1 MSEDAYL
8 SKPWLKNYDPDVPK
22 TIDYPKIPIFETL
35 TRSVRDFPDKPA
47 LFWGKRTITYR
58 ELGEYVD
65 RFSRALAEI
74 GIKKGDRVALLML
87 NTPQYVISLYGI
99 LKAGAVAAGINPLLS
114 DRELEFILNDSE
126 AETIITLDLFH
137 PRVEEVKGKTKL
149 KNVIITGLGDF
160 PQDGGPLPEP
170 QEREGATQYLTLLRE
185 HPPEPPAVEIDP
197 EEDAAILQYT
207 GGTTGLPKGV
217 VLTHRNIVSNIH
229 QIYTWFNPS
238 FGTDTFCS
246 AFPMFHVAGLIVN
259 LVVVTIGGAQ
269 CLIWNPRDTDNI
281 IELINRYKPKWIV
294 NVPTLYMMLLSN
306 PKFFESE
313 VVNAEQFLSAAAPM
327 PVEVIK
333 ELQSKTK
340 GVVVEIWG
348 LTEASPGVTI
358 MPFKGP
364 KKPGSV
370 GLPLPDTVVKVVD
383 VDTGEALP
391 VGQKGELAVKGPQV
405 FYKGYWKKPE
415 ETAHTLRDEWLY
427 TGDVGYMDEDGYF
440 YIVDRT
446 KDMINVSGYK
456 VFSREVDEVL
466 HEHPAVAIGATVGV
480 PDPERPGSER
490 VKVYIV
496 LKEGYHE
503 SPELKED
510 ILNFLRENLAKYKVP
525 KIIEFRKELP
535 MSLTGKVLKRKL
547 REQ

>member
-1 MSEDAYL
+1 
-8 SKPWLKNYDPDVPK
+8 
-22 TIDYPKIPIFETL
+22 
-35 TRSVRDFPDKPA
+35 
-47 LFWGKRTITYR
+47 
-58 ELGEYVD
+58 
-65 RFSRALAEI
+65 
-74 GIKKGDRVALLML
+74 
-87 NTPQYVISLYGI
+87 
-99 LKAGAVAAGINPLLS
+99 
-114 DRELEFILNDSE
+114 
-126 AETIITLDLFH
+126 
-137 PRVEEVKGKTKL
+137 
-149 KNVIITGLGDF
+149 
-160 PQDGGPLPEP
+160 
-170 QEREGATQYLTLLRE
+170 
-185 HPPEPPAVEIDP
+185 
-197 EEDAAILQYT
+197 
-207 GGTTGLPKGV
+207 
-217 VLTHRNIVSNIH
+217 
-229 QIYTWFNPS
+229 
-238 FGTDTFCS
+238 
-246 AFPMFHVAGLIVN
+246 
-259 LVVVTIGGAQ
+259 
-269 CLIWNPRDTDNI
+269 
-281 IELINRYKPKWIV
+281 
-294 NVPTLYMMLLSN
+294 MMLLSN

-340 GVVVEIWG
+340 GVVVEIRG
-348 LTEASPGVTI
+348 LTEASPGVTV
-358 MPFKGP
+358 MPFKGL

-370 GLPLPDTVVKVVD
+370 GLPLPDTVVKIVA
-383 VDTGEALP
+383 VDTGEVLP

-496 LKEGYHE
+496 LKEGYQE
-503 SPELKED
+503 SPELKEA